1 MVEHGKITGV
11 KLIMDP
17 GQLDELDV
25 EFAYCRPKGDA
36 MATILITGANRGL
49 GLEFARQ
56 YLAEGDAVIAATRNP
71 GAAHRLRQLERDSK
85 GRLSVV
91 EADVAD
97 SASVRRA
104 AANVPA
110 SAIDILINCA
120 GVMGGDGQT
129 IGSIDYHEWMRVLD
143 VNVLGPMRMCE
154 AFLDRVAQSGGRL
167 IVTITSGMGSLADNT
182 SGGSI
187 AYRTSKAAV
196 NMAMRT
202 AAIDLRAR
210 GISCVVIN
218 PGWVK
223 TDMGGPN
230 AKLTPEQSITA
241 MRRVISELGPDD
253 SGRFYNYDGREYPW

>member
-1 MVEHGKITGV
+1 
-11 KLIMDP
+11 
-17 GQLDELDV
+17 
-25 EFAYCRPKGDA
+25 

-49 GLEFARQ
+49 GLEFTRQ
-56 YLAEGDAVIAATRNP
+56 YLSEGYAVIAAARNT
-71 GAAHRLRQLERDSK
+71 GAAHRLRQLERDST
-85 GRLSVV
+85 GSLSLV

-104 AANVPA
+104 ASNIKTP
-110 SAIDILINCA
+110 AIDILINCA

-143 VNVLGPMRMCE
+143 VNVLGQMRMCE
-154 AFLDRVAQSGGRL
+154 AFLDRVARSDRRL

-182 SGGSI
+182 SGGYI

-196 NMAMRT
+196 HMAMRT
-202 AAIDLRAR
+202 AAIDVKSR
-210 GISCVVIN
+210 GISCVVLN

-230 AKLTPEQSITA
+230 AKLAPEQSVSA
-241 MRRVISELGPDD
+241 MRRVISGLGPTD
-253 SGRFYNYDGREYPW
+253 SGRFLQL

>member
-1 MVEHGKITGV
+1 
-11 KLIMDP
+11 
-17 GQLDELDV
+17 
-25 EFAYCRPKGDA
+25 
-36 MATILITGANRGL
+36 MATILVTGANRGL
-49 GLEFARQ
+49 GLEFTRQ
-56 YLAEGDAVIAATRNP
+56 YLSEGYAVIAATRNP

-85 GRLSVV
+85 GNLSLV

-104 AANVPA
+104 ASNIQTP
-110 SAIDILINCA
+110 AIDILINCA
-120 GVMGGDGQT
+120 GVLGGDGQT

-154 AFLDRVAQSGGRL
+154 AFLDRVARSDRRL

-182 SGGSI
+182 SGGYI

-202 AAIDLRAR
+202 AAIDVKSR
-210 GISCVVIN
+210 GISCVVLN

-230 AKLTPEQSITA
+230 AKLAPEQSVTA
-241 MRRVISELGPDD
+241 MRLVIAELGPNE

>member
-1 MVEHGKITGV
+1 
-11 KLIMDP
+11 
-17 GQLDELDV
+17 
-25 EFAYCRPKGDA
+25 

-49 GLEFARQ
+49 GLEFTRQ
-56 YLAEGDAVIAATRNP
+56 YLSEGYAVIAAARNT

-85 GRLSVV
+85 GSLSLV

-97 SASVRRA
+97 NASVRRA
-104 AANVPA
+104 ASNIKTP
-110 SAIDILINCA
+110 AIDILINCA

-129 IGSIDYHEWMRVLD
+129 IGSIDYDEWMRVLD
-143 VNVLGPMRMCE
+143 VNVLGSMRMCE
-154 AFLDRVAQSGGRL
+154 AFLDRVARSDRRL

-182 SGGSI
+182 SGGYI

-202 AAIDLRAR
+202 AAIDLKPR

-230 AKLTPEQSITA
+230 AKITPEQSVAA
-241 MRRVISELGPDD
+241 MRRLIAELGPND